1 MLYAVQTKNV
11 YSYNTDIVVAKNV
24 LKEARSLQF
33 PKYVSVLN

>member
-24 LKEARSLQF
+24 LKEARYSFQN
-33 PKYVSVLN
+33 K